1 MITVYTQTPD
11 ELARSLKSYFLIDDH
26 FVILTI
32 PEEVDD
38 YLNSWFD
45 MFTGFVDT
53 NQKISFKQPFL
64 AITEDIEMYE
74 MLIASFN
81 TKTFN
86 EITDIMTAGAL
97 FIESGFL
104 PLDVELICKYMKDK
118 FEVEDEES
126 LNPNDLIIRFF
137 QTLGYLTDSCS
148 PTDKLISTLYA
159 NDDTFKYAQHLSLLM
174 TNCDISSLVKSPGYI
189 STLTEILKLIDI
201 NVHIAAYKLKHEPNT

>member
-45 MFTGFVDT
+45 MFAGYVDDA
-53 NQKISFKQPFL
+53 NKKISFKQPFL

-86 EITDIMTAGAL
+86 EITDIMSAGAS

-104 PLDVELICKYMKDK
+104 PLDVELICKYMNDNYGN
-118 FEVEDEES
+118 EG
-126 LNPNDLIIRFF
+126 LTPNELIIRFF

-174 TNCDISSLVKSPGYI
+174 TNCDISSLAKTPGYI
-189 STLTEILKLIDI
+189 TTLTEILKLIDI
-201 NVHIAAYKLKHEPNT
+201 NVHIAAHELKTRPEA